1 MQDNGLSLI
10 LFLFIS
16 ALLNL
21 KNGIMRKT
29 KKSYNGLI
37 FERKKNF
44 GNSQR
49 SFKFE
54 ANLAA
59 FFSFF
64 QIAKS
69 KISSFLAPKQKI
81 WFCVEKV
88 SFPLDTGG

>member
-1 MQDNGLSLI
+1 MAS
-10 LFLFIS
+10 F
-16 ALLNL
+16 
-21 KNGIMRKT
+21 
-29 KKSYNGLI
+29 

-64 QIAKS
+64 QKAKS
-69 KISSFLAPKQKI
+69 KISSVLAPKQKI